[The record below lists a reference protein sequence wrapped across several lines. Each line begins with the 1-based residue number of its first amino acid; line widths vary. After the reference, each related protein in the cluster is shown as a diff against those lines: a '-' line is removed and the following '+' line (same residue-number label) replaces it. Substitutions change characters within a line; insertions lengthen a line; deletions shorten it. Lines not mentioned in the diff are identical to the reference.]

1 VAGEDDESEKEKV
14 NESQTLL
21 SQLISSRYF

>member
-1 VAGEDDESEKEKV
+1 MAGEDDESEKEKV